1 MDPVQV
7 VAVTVDFVAFV
18 FLMAVAHHRLAPTPV
33 PVPVKTEPSADDIR
47 NRIYV

>member
-7 VAVTVDFVAFV
+7 VAVTVDFVAFI
-18 FLMAVAHHRLAPTPV
+18 FLMAVVHQRMAPT

>member
-33 PVPVKTEPSADDIR
+33 PVKTEPSADDIR

>member
-18 FLMAVAHHRLAPTPV
+18 FLMAVAQQRLAPTPV
-33 PVPVKTEPSADDIR
+33 PAIAEPTADDFR

>member
-7 VAVTVDFVAFV
+7 VAVTVDFVVFI
-18 FLMAVAHHRLAPTPV
+18 FLMAVVHQRLAPTPI
-33 PVPVKTEPSADDIR
+33 PVITEPSADDIR